1 MKTVNLFTFTLVLTQ
16 VILMGCDNPK
26 QRPEVINKAIQGKL
40 VAIADLHDVTSSET
54 AKAYFYQQNANE
66 NVRQLD
72 KTKQIQID
80 ENIMKVI
87 SLVKKKDT
95 KAALDAHLT
104 KDLISFVVLPTQI
117 KIFQIVTKSQLPE
130 ENKSNSSQSINQL
143 KQLKKATLEIG
154 KMSTASL
161 DVTESK
167 NDVEFIELAAI
178 QIEKTG
184 VLENEKTKYYDEKM
198 TVLNVVERS
207 LDLSTHLLLNEE
219 ISTTEPLLE
228 Y

>member
-104 KDLISFVVLPTQI
+104 KGLISFVVLPTQI